1 MSSSDKVLAA
11 ALDLPTDERAR
22 IAHKLLLS
30 LGENYVESDEDVAGA
45 WADEIAKR
53 LQEVR
58 SGAVDLAD
66 LDEVDAYVGQRL
78 DNLRR

>member
-11 ALDLPTDERAR
+11 ALDLPKDERAR
-22 IAHKLLLS
+22 IAHELLLS
-30 LGENYVESDEDVAGA
+30 LGENYVGSDEDVAGA
-45 WADEIAKR
+45 WAGEIAKR

-58 SGAVDLAD
+58 SGTVDLVD

-78 DNLRR
+78 DELRR